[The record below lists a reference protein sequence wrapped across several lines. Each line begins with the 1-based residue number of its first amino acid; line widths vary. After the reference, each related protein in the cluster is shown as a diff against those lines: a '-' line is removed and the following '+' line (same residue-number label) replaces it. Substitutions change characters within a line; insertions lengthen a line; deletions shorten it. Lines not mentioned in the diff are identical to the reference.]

1 MSHCTKFDFK
11 YTSEEAIVKA
21 FRKLDIKCS
30 TELVS
35 EFKSEFSKQVLGKL
49 GFLGNKQYRA
59 ICGIIGKY
67 NIFLCKIGEND
78 YELFI
83 ERSVVGL
90 NDNEEMKKLS
100 DDFQR
105 AYIEVAID
113 EIVKKLD
120 KGNMP
125 SKVESSKNKYTVI
138 FGSSYEYSLIISFE
152 EGKITEEVIGV
163 KGDFCTK
170 LTEDIENIL
179 SHPTSELVTEWKQE
193 YNMQIEDQKIQVL
206 SLSF

>member
-49 GFLGNKQYRA
+49 GYLGNKQYRA

-83 ERSVVGL
+83 ERSVEGL

-105 AYIEVAID
+105 AYIEVAM
-113 EIVKKLD
+113 LYA
-120 KGNMP
+120 
-125 SKVESSKNKYTVI
+125 SSKNAVFIILEVIRSKRPSFCKSSNIGLTPISSHATLNFSTSVSFTVI
-138 FGSSYEYSLIISFE
+138 CIS
-152 EGKITEEVIGV
+152 
-163 KGDFCTK
+163 
-170 LTEDIENIL
+170 
-179 SHPTSELVTEWKQE
+179 
-193 YNMQIEDQKIQVL
+193 
-206 SLSF
+206 

>member
-11 YTSEEAIVKA
+11 YTSEGSIVKA

-35 EFKSEFSKQVLGKL
+35 EFNSEFSKQVLGKL
-49 GFLGNKQYRA
+49 GYLGNKQYRA

-83 ERSVVGL
+83 ERSEVGL
-90 NDNEEMKKLS
+90 NDYEERKKLS

-120 KGNMP
+120 KGNTP
-125 SKVESSKNKYTVI
+125 SKVESCKNKYTVV
-138 FGSSYEYSLIISFE
+138 FGSSYEYSLIFYFE
-152 EGKITEEVIGV
+152 
-163 KGDFCTK
+163 
-170 LTEDIENIL
+170 
-179 SHPTSELVTEWKQE
+179 
-193 YNMQIEDQKIQVL
+193 
-206 SLSF
+206 

>member
-21 FRKLDIKCS
+21 FRKLNIKCS

-35 EFKSEFSKQVLGKL
+35 EFKSEFSKQVLSKL
-49 GFLGNKQYRA
+49 GYLGSKQYRA
-59 ICGIIGKY
+59 IVGNIGKY
-67 NIFLCKIGEND
+67 NIFLCKLAEND

-83 ERSVVGL
+83 ERSIIGS
-90 NDNEEMKKLS
+90 NDAVEMKKLS
-100 DDFQR
+100 DEFR
-105 AYIEVAID
+105 KAYIEVAID

-125 SKVESSKNKYTVI
+125 SKVEYKQNRYTI
-138 FGSSYEYSLIISFE
+138 AFGSSYEYSLVVSFD
-152 EGKITEEVIGV
+152 EGRVTEEVIGV

-179 SHPTSELVTEWKQE
+179 SHPSSVLTTEWKQE
-193 YNMQIEDQKIQVL
+193 YNMQIEDQNIQVL
-206 SLSF
+206 SLNF

>member
-49 GFLGNKQYRA
+49 GYLGNKQYRA

-83 ERSVVGL
+83 ERSVEGL

-113 EIVKKLD
+113 EIIKKLD

-125 SKVESSKNKYTVI
+125 SKVESTKNKYTII
-138 FGSSYEYSLIISFE
+138 FGSSYEYSLVVSFE

-193 YNMQIEDQKIQVL
+193 YNMQIEDQNIQVL
-206 SLSF
+206 SLNF

>member
-11 YTSEEAIVKA
+11 YTNEGAIVKA
-21 FRKLDIKCS
+21 FKKLNIKCS

-49 GFLGNKQYRA
+49 GYLGNKQYRA
-59 ICGIIGKY
+59 ICGITGKY
-67 NIFLCKIGEND
+67 NLFICRIGEND

-83 ERSVVGL
+83 ERSVFG
-90 NDNEEMKKLS
+90 NSDNEEMKKLS
-100 DDFQR
+100 QEFQR

-113 EIVKKLD
+113 EIVRKLD

-125 SKVESSKNKYTVI
+125 SKVEFSENKYTVN
-138 FGSSYEYSLIISFE
+138 FGSSYEYSLVVSFE
-152 EGKITEEVIGV
+152 EGKIIEEVIGV

-179 SHPTSELVTEWKQE
+179 SHPSAELVTEWKQE
-193 YNMQIEDQKIQVL
+193 YNMQIEDQNIQVL
-206 SLSF
+206 SLNF

>member
-21 FRKLDIKCS
+21 FKKLNINCS
-30 TELVS
+30 TELIS
-35 EFKSEFSKQVLGKL
+35 EFKSEFSKQVLGKHGYL
-49 GFLGNKQYRA
+49 GSKQYRA
-59 ICGIIGKY
+59 ICGKFAKY
-67 NIFLCKIGEND
+67 NVFLCKIEQNN

-83 ERSVVGL
+83 ERSLVDKHD
-90 NDNEEMKKLS
+90 NDEMKMLS
-100 DDFQR
+100 DDFRR

-113 EIVKKLD
+113 EIIKKLD

-125 SKVESSKNKYTVI
+125 SKVESSKNKYTI
-138 FGSSYEYSLIISFE
+138 NFGSCYEYSLIISFE

-179 SHPTSELVTEWKQE
+179 SHPSAELMTEWKEE
-193 YNMQIEDQKIQVL
+193 YYMQIEDLNIQVL

>member
-11 YTSEEAIVKA
+11 YTNEGAIVNA

-35 EFKSEFSKQVLGKL
+35 EFKSEFSKQILGKL
-49 GFLGNKQYRA
+49 GYLGSKQYRA

-67 NIFLCKIGEND
+67 NMFLCKIEEND

-83 ERSVVGL
+83 ERSLIGL
-90 NDNEEMKKLS
+90 NDNEEMKELS
-100 DDFQR
+100 DDFRR

-113 EIVKKLD
+113 EIIKKLD
-120 KGNMP
+120 RGNMP
-125 SKVESSKNKYTVI
+125 SKFESSKNKYTVS
-138 FGSSYEYSLIISFE
+138 FGSSYEYSLVISFE

-179 SHPTSELVTEWKQE
+179 SHPSAELFTEWKQE
-193 YNMQIEDQKIQVL
+193 YNMQIEDHNIQVL

>member
-35 EFKSEFSKQVLGKL
+35 EFKSEFSKLVLGKL
-49 GFLGNKQYRA
+49 GYLGSKQYRA

-67 NIFLCKIGEND
+67 NLFLCKIADND

-83 ERSVVGL
+83 ERSL
-90 NDNEEMKKLS
+90 ICNNDTSEMMKLS
-100 DDFQR
+100 DDFR
-105 AYIEVAID
+105 KAYIEVAID

-125 SKVESSKNKYTVI
+125 SKVEFSSNKYTVS
-138 FGSSYEYSLIISFE
+138 FGSSYEYSLVVSFE
-152 EGKITEEVIGV
+152 NGNITEEVIGV

-179 SHPTSELVTEWKQE
+179 SHPSTELVTEWKQE
-193 YNMQIEDQKIQVL
+193 YNMQIDDQNIQVL

>member
-30 TELVS
+30 TELVA
-35 EFKSEFSKQVLGKL
+35 EFKSEFSKQVLGRL
-49 GFLGNKQYRA
+49 GYLGNKQYRA
-59 ICGIIGKY
+59 ICGVIGKY

-83 ERSVVGL
+83 ERSVIGN
-90 NDNEEMKKLS
+90 NDNQEMKILS

-125 SKVESSKNKYTVI
+125 SRVESSKNKYTVI
-138 FGSSYEYSLIISFE
+138 FGSSYEYSLIVSFE

-193 YNMQIEDQKIQVL
+193 YNMQIEDQNIQVL

>member
-21 FRKLDIKCS
+21 FRKLNIKCS

-49 GFLGNKQYRA
+49 GYLGSKQYRS
-59 ICGIIGKY
+59 ICGVKGKY
-67 NIFLCKIGEND
+67 NIFLCKMGEND

-83 ERSVVGL
+83 ERSVIGN
-90 NDNEEMKKLS
+90 NDNIEMNTISAEFRK
-100 DDFQR
+100 

-125 SKVESSKNKYTVI
+125 SNVELSKNKYTVS
-138 FGSSYEYSLIISFE
+138 FGSSYEYSLVVSFE

-179 SHPTSELVTEWKQE
+179 SHPSAELVTEWKQE
-193 YNMQIEDQKIQVL
+193 YNMQIEDQNIQVL

>member
-11 YTSEEAIVKA
+11 YTSEGAIVKA
-21 FRKLDIKCS
+21 YRKLDIKCS

-35 EFKSEFSKQVLGKL
+35 EFKSEFSKQVLGRL
-49 GFLGNKQYRA
+49 GYLGNKQYRA

-83 ERSVVGL
+83 ERSVIGL
-90 NDNEEMKKLS
+90 NDNEEMKNLS

-120 KGNMP
+120 KGNMA
-125 SKVESSKNKYTVI
+125 SKVESSKNKYTVS
-138 FGSSYEYSLIISFE
+138 FGSSYEYSLVVSFE
-152 EGKITEEVIGV
+152 AGKITEEVIGV

-193 YNMQIEDQKIQVL
+193 YNMQIEDQNIQVL

>member
-11 YTSEEAIVKA
+11 YTSEEVIVKA
-21 FRKLDIKCS
+21 FRKLDIRCS

-35 EFKSEFSKQVLGKL
+35 EFKSEFSKQVLGRL
-49 GFLGNKQYRA
+49 GYLGNKQYRA
-59 ICGIIGKY
+59 ICGINGKY

-78 YELFI
+78 YEIFV
-83 ERSVVGL
+83 ERSIIGN
-90 NDNEEMKKLS
+90 NDILEMKKIA

-125 SKVESSKNKYTVI
+125 SKVELRKNKYIVS
-138 FGSSYEYSLIISFE
+138 FGSSYEYSLVVSFE

-179 SHPTSELVTEWKQE
+179 SHPSAELVTEWKQE
-193 YNMQIEDQKIQVL
+193 YNMQIEDQNIQVL

>member
-21 FRKLDIKCS
+21 FRNLDIKCS

-49 GFLGNKQYRA
+49 GYLGNKQYRA

-83 ERSVVGL
+83 ERSVEGL

-113 EIVKKLD
+113 EIIKKLD

-125 SKVESSKNKYTVI
+125 SKVESTKNKYTII
-138 FGSSYEYSLIISFE
+138 FGSSYEYSLVVSFE

-193 YNMQIEDQKIQVL
+193 YNMQIEDQNIQVL
-206 SLSF
+206 SLNF

>member
-11 YTSEEAIVKA
+11 YTSEMAIVKA

-35 EFKSEFSKQVLGKL
+35 EFKSEFSKQVLGRL
-49 GFLGNKQYRA
+49 GYLGNKQYRA
-59 ICGIIGKY
+59 ICGINGKY

-78 YELFI
+78 YELFV
-83 ERSVVGL
+83 ERSIIGN
-90 NDNEEMKKLS
+90 NDIVEMKKIS
-100 DDFQR
+100 EDFQR

-125 SKVESSKNKYTVI
+125 SKVESSKNKYIVS
-138 FGSSYEYSLIISFE
+138 FGSSYEYSLVVSFE

-179 SHPTSELVTEWKQE
+179 SHPSAELATEWKQE
-193 YNMQIEDQKIQVL
+193 YNMQIEDQNIQVL
-206 SLSF
+206 SLNF

>member
-11 YTSEEAIVKA
+11 YTSEEAIVKS

-35 EFKSEFSKQVLGKL
+35 EFKSEFSKQVLGRL
-49 GFLGNKQYRA
+49 GYLGNKQYRA
-59 ICGIIGKY
+59 ICGVIGKF
-67 NIFLCKIGEND
+67 NIFLCKIGEHD

-83 ERSVVGL
+83 ERTVMGN
-90 NDNEEMKKLS
+90 NDTMEMKMLS
-100 DDFQR
+100 DNFQR

-125 SKVESSKNKYTVI
+125 SMVEMTKNKYTI
-138 FGSSYEYSLIISFE
+138 SFGSSYEYSIVVSFE
-152 EGKITEEVIGV
+152 DGKITEEVIGV

-193 YNMQIEDQKIQVL
+193 YHMQIEDQNIQVL

>member
-21 FRKLDIKCS
+21 FRKLDVKCS

-35 EFKSEFSKQVLGKL
+35 EFKSEFSKQVLGRL
-49 GFLGNKQYRA
+49 GYLGNKQYRA
-59 ICGIIGKY
+59 ICGINGKY
-67 NIFLCKIGEND
+67 NIFLCKIREND
-78 YELFI
+78 YELFV
-83 ERSVVGL
+83 ERSIIGN
-90 NDNEEMKKLS
+90 NDILEMKKIA

-125 SKVESSKNKYTVI
+125 SKVESSINKYTVS
-138 FGSSYEYSLIISFE
+138 FGSSYEYSLVISFE

-179 SHPTSELVTEWKQE
+179 SHPSAELVTEWKQE
-193 YNMQIEDQKIQVL
+193 YNMQIEDQNIQVL

>member
-49 GFLGNKQYRA
+49 GYHGNKQYRA
-59 ICGIIGKY
+59 ICGVIGKY

-78 YELFI
+78 YELFV
-83 ERSVVGL
+83 ERSVIGN
-90 NDNEEMKKLS
+90 NDNNEMKMLS
-100 DDFQR
+100 DDFRR

-125 SKVESSKNKYTVI
+125 YKVETSKNKYTVS
-138 FGSSYEYSLIISFE
+138 FGSSYEYSLVVTFE

-193 YNMQIEDQKIQVL
+193 YNMQIEDQNIQVL

>member
-11 YTSEEAIVKA
+11 YTNEGAIVKA

-35 EFKSEFSKQVLGKL
+35 EFKSEFSKQVLGRL
-49 GFLGNKQYRA
+49 GYLGNKQYRA
-59 ICGIIGKY
+59 ICGINGKY

-78 YELFI
+78 YELFV
-83 ERSVVGL
+83 ERSIIGN
-90 NDNEEMKKLS
+90 NDNEEMKTLS

-125 SKVESSKNKYTVI
+125 SKVESSKNKYIVS
-138 FGSSYEYSLIISFE
+138 FGSSYEYSLVVSFE

-179 SHPTSELVTEWKQE
+179 SHPSTELVTEWKQE
-193 YNMQIEDQKIQVL
+193 YNMQIEDQNIQVL